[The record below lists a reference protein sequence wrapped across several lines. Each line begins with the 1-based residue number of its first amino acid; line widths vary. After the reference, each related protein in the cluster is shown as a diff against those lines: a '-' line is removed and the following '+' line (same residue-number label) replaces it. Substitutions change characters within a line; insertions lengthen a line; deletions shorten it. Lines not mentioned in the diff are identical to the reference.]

1 MDKLE
6 MMITT
11 QVLLM
16 RFQGWILMMMQGSGM
31 EDPGMPG
38 GGADPDLP
46 ETPLDSGVFFLIVIA
61 LVYGLW
67 QIRKSA
73 GVVER

>member
-1 MDKLE
+1 
-6 MMITT
+6 MMNIT
-11 QVLLM
+11 QVFLM
-16 RFQGWILMMMQGSGM
+16 RLQGWILMLIQGPGM

-61 LVYGLW
+61 LVYGVW
-67 QIRKSA
+67 KIRKS
-73 GVVER
+73 GDVIGR

>member
-1 MDKLE
+1 
-6 MMITT
+6 
-11 QVLLM
+11 
-16 RFQGWILMMMQGSGM
+16 MMMQGPGM

-73 GVVER
+73 AVVER